1 MVVKKKGFT
10 MIETT
15 LAMAFISVLM
25 LLVAILIMQISA
37 IYTKTLT
44 MQAVNNT
51 GSEIIDDFKRSINA
65 SLMVM
70 DGSKCSG
77 LQSAYQSTCK
87 NDKAYKYIYQQYETN
102 SLRDDHKTIQTSGV
116 FCSGYYTYFWNS
128 GYVLANASASNYR
141 AKVSYT
147 YNGSSKTLSDF
158 RLIRVLDVNGKA
170 CQDKVS
176 NTYSLNTSA
185 DNVWYNLGGVPD
197 EPAELID
204 STEVQ
209 LALYDMKIY
218 RPATH
223 PLSGRAYYAGSFV
236 LGTRQG
242 DIDIKANGDFCKS
255 PPQGHVTEFD
265 YCAINKF
272 NFAAQAI
279 GEDNV

>member
-1 MVVKKKGFT
+1 MVKKNGFT

-44 MQAVNNT
+44 LQAVNDA

-70 DGSKCSG
+70 DNSKCSG
-77 LQSAYQSTCK
+77 LQDAYKSTCRD
-87 NDKAYKYIYQQYETN
+87 DKAYKYIYQQYETN
-102 SLRDDHKTIQTSGV
+102 QLRDDHKNIPTSGI
-116 FCSGYYTYFWNS
+116 FCSGYYTYIWNS
-128 GYVLANASASNYR
+128 GYVLANSAADAYR
-141 AKVSYT
+141 AKVSYN
-147 YNGSSKTLSDF
+147 YQGSGKTINDF
-158 RLIRVLDVNGKA
+158 RLIRFFDAGGKA
-170 CQDKVS
+170 CANKVS
-176 NTYSLNTSA
+176 NTYSINTPA
-185 DNVWYNLGGVPD
+185 NDVRYNLGAVSD
-197 EPAELID
+197 EPTELLAN
-204 STEVQ
+204 SEVQ
-209 LALYDMKIY
+209 LSLYDMKVF

-223 PLSGRAYYAGSFV
+223 PLSGQAYYAGSFV

-265 YCAINKF
+265 YCGINKF

-279 GEDNV
+279 GEDK